1 MVTFSTRR
9 RPTLSSSTFPA
20 RTALA
25 RIAPMT
31 HTILCFLLAAATPA
45 TGESGGLSMPNFDDG
60 TMEVIIY
67 SVAGIALLVAG
78 YRLGRLVGRRSAT
91 RAIQQKE
98 QELFTAQKG
107 FKNLYEQE
115 LATVKTE
122 NDQLKLKAEQMS
134 AKVEE
139 YRKKAAGLG
148 GLFHSGGKKADA
160 MYALLLENEALE
172 EALYAQNEKLKQE
185 RTDSLKEQMRA
196 TGYRR
201 VLMSQLLNDNRIK
214 EYVAEILNDEK
225 MLPRPG
231 ESTANRPALPAAAG
245 HGEREE
251 S

>member
-1 MVTFSTRR
+1 
-9 RPTLSSSTFPA
+9 
-20 RTALA
+20 
-25 RIAPMT
+25 MT
-31 HTILCFLLAAATPA
+31 HTPFLAGLA
-45 TGESGGLSMPNFDDG
+45 EVRMPRFDMG
-60 TMEVIIY
+60 TLEVIFY
-67 SVAGIALLVAG
+67 SVAAVALLIAG
-78 YRLGRLVGRRSAT
+78 YRLGRLVGRSAAT

-115 LATVKTE
+115 LANVKAE
-122 NDQLKLKAEQMS
+122 NDSLKARVEQMG

-148 GLFHSGGKKADA
+148 GLFSSGGKKADA

-225 MLPRPG
+225 MLPRPS
-231 ESTANRPALPAAAG
+231 EPRAALPAAAG
-245 HGEREE
+245 AGADREDGAP
-251 S
+251 